1 MRGILLEFAMTTTM
15 RVNDQP
21 SSSSTLA
28 GFGHGPIHGFST
40 LLEVEDDI
48 RNRDMHRQ
56 LKEDL
61 VEHIWQRF
69 GQNQA

>member
-1 MRGILLEFAMTTTM
+1 MMLMIKFSLHLNIWDVT
-15 RVNDQP
+15 
-21 SSSSTLA
+21 
-28 GFGHGPIHGFST
+28 PIHGFSM
-40 LLEVEDDI
+40 LLEVEEDI